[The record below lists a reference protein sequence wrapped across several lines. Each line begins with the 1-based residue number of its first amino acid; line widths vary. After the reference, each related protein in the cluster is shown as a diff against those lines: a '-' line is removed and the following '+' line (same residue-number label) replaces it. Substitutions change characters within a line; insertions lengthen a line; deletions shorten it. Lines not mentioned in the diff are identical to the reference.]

1 MLLFALVQAHNGAG
15 NLAHQVATEVR
26 RLQVQFQGDLAQQV
40 QRRARG
46 KVHVEDLVEAWIE
59 RSGEHARGGGL
70 ACAHFAGDQT
80 YAVMLSQELQ
90 PRPDLVPGLGGEEL
104 FGVGAVGK
112 GHLLKTEKG
121 FPHDYCSFVSQ
132 GRSEEHTSEL
142 QSLAYLV
149 CRLLLE
155 KKKIT

>member
-1 MLLFALVQAHNGAG
+1 M
-15 NLAHQVATEVR
+15 
-26 RLQVQFQGDLAQQV
+26 
-40 QRRARG
+40 
-46 KVHVEDLVEAWIE
+46 HVEDLVEAWIE

-132 GRSEEHTSEL
+132 GGSSPLRTAST
-142 QSLAYLV
+142 SLATPSGLPS
-149 CRLLLE
+149 E
-155 KKKIT
+155 